1 MLFSFAVLLYCIC
14 TQANLMQRLELI
26 MGRNIPDNG
35 TVTDH
40 MMNNFIKREIMPHFE
55 YGTFIDG
62 EGLWKGELENTKIFY
77 LECPDSEVEDR
88 EVEDHLLIFNCI
100 AAAYKKQFRQE
111 SVLVS
116 QVQTNSV
123 FN

>member
-1 MLFSFAVLLYCIC
+1 MLFSLAVLLYLIC
-14 TQANLMQRLELI
+14 TNEALILKRLELI

-35 TVTDH
+35 IVTNA
-40 MMNNFIKREIMPHFE
+40 MMDSFIKREIMPHFE

-77 LECPDSEVEDR
+77 LECPDSEVED
-88 EVEDHLLIFNCI
+88 HMLSLNCI
-100 AAAYKKQFRQE
+100 AAAYKKQFRQD
-111 SVLVS
+111 SVLIS
-116 QVQTNSV
+116 TVQTNSV

>member
-1 MLFSFAVLLYCIC
+1 MLFFLAALLYCVC
-14 TQANLMQRLELI
+14 TETDLILKRLELI

-35 TVTDH
+35 IVTDA
-40 MMNNFIKREIMPHFE
+40 MMDSFIKREIMPHFE

-77 LECPDSEVEDR
+77 LECPDSEVG
-88 EVEDHLLIFNCI
+88 DHMLSLNCI
-100 AAAYKKQFRQE
+100 AAAYKKQFRQD
-111 SVLVS
+111 SVLIS